1 VSILLDTV
9 TPIFGI
15 ILFGFAAVRGRAFD
29 DAGVKGLVRYVF
41 NFAIPL
47 LLFRSMATVE
57 LPDDIEWSFLIS
69 FYGAGFG
76 CYFLGMGLG
85 RYPFQRP
92 LQDRAIF
99 GMGAGFSNTVLMGL
113 PIILTAFGPQATLP
127 VLLLVAFHSTLFLP
141 LTTFFIEAARGRGAS
156 MGEQL
161 RSVGWEL
168 ARNPIILGIL
178 AGLAA
183 NLSGWTIPV
192 VLDRGVELLA
202 SSAIPCALFA
212 MGASLASYPLMG
224 DVPPAIVMGAIKLT
238 LHPLLTWVLAV
249 GVFRLEGIWVPV
261 AVTMAAMPTGIVA
274 YLFGARHDAA
284 PGVAARTIIFS
295 TVLSIATISLVLL
308 LFHP

>member
-1 VSILLDTV
+1 MSILLDTV

-15 ILFGFAAVRGRAFD
+15 ILFGFLAVRARAFD

-47 LLFRSMATVE
+47 LLFRSMATIE
-57 LPDDIEWSFLIS
+57 LPDDIEWSFLLS
-69 FYGAGFG
+69 FYGGGFA
-76 CYFLGMGLG
+76 CYFLGMALG
-85 RYPFQRP
+85 RYPFRRP

-113 PIILTAFGPQATLP
+113 PIILTAFGPEATLP
-127 VLLLVAFHSTLFLP
+127 VLLLIAFHSTLYLP
-141 LTTFFIEAARGRGAS
+141 ITTFFIEASRGRGAS
-156 MGEQL
+156 VLGQL
-161 RSVGWEL
+161 RSVGLEL
-168 ARNPIILGIL
+168 ARNPIILGLLIGLVTNL
-178 AGLAA
+178 A
-183 NLSGWTIPV
+183 GWTIPN

-212 MGASLASYPLMG
+212 MGASLASYPLIG
-224 DVPPAIVMGAIKLT
+224 DVPPAIVMGAIKLI
-238 LHPLLTWVLAV
+238 LHPLLVWILAV
-249 GVFRLEGIWVPV
+249 GVFRLQGIWVPV

-274 YLFGARHDAA
+274 YLFGARHGAA

-308 LFHP
+308 LLLP